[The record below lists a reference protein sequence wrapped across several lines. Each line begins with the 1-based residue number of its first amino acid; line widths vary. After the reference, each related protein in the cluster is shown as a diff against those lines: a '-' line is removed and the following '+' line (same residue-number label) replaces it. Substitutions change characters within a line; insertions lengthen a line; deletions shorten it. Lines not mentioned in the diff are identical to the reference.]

1 MLRFL
6 SKLFNSSNEYSSV
19 IDDALTGAATDRAV
33 GATRTAGFAVAP
45 IVDVP
50 RKEIIA
56 RSSLWMLVLCLVLS
70 IGFVL
75 LYRAEVSKNRTLRMA
90 DAWQSVNLSEQFF
103 TVELNHAFSDLGLLA
118 MQNDLSELLNGDG
131 NAAAGRLGKQFQALL
146 ATHQV
151 YDQARFINAEG
162 REIVRVNFDDGAPV
176 LVPPHRLQD
185 KSGRYYFQHTMDLEP
200 GQVYLSLFDLN
211 LEQEKLELPIK
222 PVLRMATPVDDASGQ
237 TRGMVVLNYLGRY
250 LIDRII
256 AADKASGGNTWL
268 FDAEGYWLKGPAS
281 DDEWG
286 FMFSER
292 SERTV
297 ANDYPLIWQQL
308 QASDEGQ
315 FFSDDFLYTY
325 IKVYPRNLWAQRD
338 NRLVT
343 YPESYHWT
351 LVSAVPESVLGAD
364 NIETGWRLLALYGL
378 MLLFAAPLSWLLARL
393 SIRHKV
399 LAAAMTRVLN
409 NIPVLV
415 SYVDTDKRFRFT
427 NTAYETFFGVNQ
439 GQLIGRPVASLV
451 GEDVYQKILPYMERA
466 LEGEQVSFQQRITL
480 RDDSTHIAAASYL
493 PDINS
498 DGHVRGFFGV
508 VNDITELHQAQESE
522 RQRLFELAHAQ
533 RVNSMGEMATEIA
546 HEINQPLTSIANF
559 STACE
564 RTLQSGQWDADQ
576 LTGWIAEIRNQAKRA
591 SEVVRRLRTFL
602 MQGDREYAP
611 VDINTLILDVVGW
624 MESEMRKLKID
635 VSLDLQQSLPDVM
648 ADDILVEQVML
659 NLVRNAM
666 EALAEVQADTRRLI
680 IRSSTSND
688 EIRVSVSDSGPGIAE
703 EMNDRIFYSFITSKE
718 QGLGMGLSVSRS
730 IVEGHGGRLYVDP
743 EAVSMTT
750 FIFTI
755 PFTVDGS
762 HE

>member
-1 MLRFL
+1 VLRFL
-6 SKLFNSSNEYSSV
+6 SKLFNSSNEYSSA

-33 GATRTAGFAVAP
+33 GASRAAGFAVDP

-50 RKEIIA
+50 RKGIIV
-56 RSSLWMLVLCLVLS
+56 RSGLWMLVLSLVLS
-70 IGFVL
+70 VGFVF

-90 DAWQSVNLSEQFF
+90 YAWQSVNLSEQLFAE
-103 TVELNHAFSDLGLLA
+103 ELNHAFSDLGLLA
-118 MQNDLSELLNGDG
+118 RQNDLSELLNGGG
-131 NAAAGRLGKQFQALL
+131 NAAAGRLGKQFRALL

-162 REIVRVNFDDGAPV
+162 REVVRVNFNDGAPV
-176 LVPPHRLQD
+176 LVTPQRLQD
-185 KSGRYYFQHTMDLEP
+185 KGGRYYFQHTMGLEP

-211 LEQEKLELPIK
+211 LEEEELELPIK
-222 PVLRMATPVDDASGQ
+222 PVLRMATPVGDASGQ
-237 TRGMVVLNYLGRY
+237 TRGMVVLNYLGSY

-256 AADKASGGNTWL
+256 AADRASGGNTWL
-268 FDAEGYWLKGPAS
+268 FDDKGYWLKGPSS

-297 ANDYPLIWQQL
+297 ANDYPQIWQHL
-308 QASDEGQ
+308 QSSDEGQ
-315 FFSDDFLYTY
+315 FFTGGFLYTFV
-325 IKVYPRNLWAQRD
+325 KVYPQTLVARRD
-338 NRLVT
+338 NSLVT

-364 NIETGWRLLALYGL
+364 NIETGWRLLALYAL

-393 SIRHKV
+393 SIRHKA

-415 SYVDTDKRFRFT
+415 SYVDADKRFRFT
-427 NTAYETFFGVNQ
+427 NAAYEKFFGVNQ
-439 GQLIGRPVASLV
+439 GQLIGRSVASLV
-451 GEDVYQKILPYMERA
+451 GEGAYRQILPYMERA

-480 RDDSTHIAAASYL
+480 RDDSTRMAAASYL
-493 PDINS
+493 PDIS
-498 DGHVRGFFGV
+498 SEGHVRGFFGV
-508 VNDITELHQAQESE
+508 VNDITELHLAQERE

-533 RVNSMGEMATEIA
+533 RVNSMGELATEIA
-546 HEINQPLTSIANF
+546 HEINQPLTSISNF

-564 RTLQSGQWDADQ
+564 RTLQSGQWNVDQ
-576 LTGWIAEIRNQAKRA
+576 LTGWIAEIRSHAKRA

-602 MQGDREYAP
+602 MKGESEYAP
-611 VDINTLILDVVGW
+611 VDINTLIQDVVGW

-635 VSLDLQQSLPDVM
+635 VSLDLQQSIPDVM
-648 ADDILVEQVML
+648 ADDILVDQVIL

-666 EALAEVQADTRRLI
+666 EALAEVQAGTRRLI
-680 IRSSTSND
+680 ISSSTSSD
-688 EIRVSVSDSGPGIAE
+688 EIRVAVSDSGPGIPE

-730 IVEGHGGRLYVDP
+730 IVEAHGGRLYLDSG
-743 EAVSMTT
+743 ATSMTT

-755 PFTVDGS
+755 PLTADGS
-762 HE
+762 HG